1 MFGWKHWASIGRVS
15 ALCKESHL
23 SPLSY
28 HCLHLHY
35 TLTLTIVTIVI
46 VTVVCIYTITIL
58 ITLIIVI
65 IVLPLFACDLIENKE
80 EKEKKT
86 YFSVMFVCSF
96 LGHMFASY
104 SWIYQQYIITKE
116 PLLTKDQYK
125 DKAVFMQIWFL
136 NCVKY
141 TNWVDYISCIRKLE

>member
-46 VTVVCIYTITIL
+46 VTIVCIYTITIL

-65 IVLPLFACDLIENKE
+65 IVLQLFACDPIENKE
-80 EKEKKT
+80 EEDKKVDVF
-86 YFSVMFVCSF
+86 FSHVCLLFSWTHVCQ
-96 LGHMFASY
+96 LLLNISVIYHDKRAS
-104 SWIYQQYIITKE
+104 SHNRSIQG
-116 PLLTKDQYK
+116 
-125 DKAVFMQIWFL
+125 
-136 NCVKY
+136 
-141 TNWVDYISCIRKLE
+141 

>member
-58 ITLIIVI
+58 LSLSSLSYHCLHAISSKIRKKKKRRHIFQSC
-65 IVLPLFACDLIENKE
+65 LFAL
-80 EKEKKT
+80 
-86 YFSVMFVCSF
+86 F
-96 LGHMFASY
+96 LDTCLPVAP
-104 SWIYQQYIITKE
+104 E
-116 PLLTKDQYK
+116 
-125 DKAVFMQIWFL
+125 
-136 NCVKY
+136 
-141 TNWVDYISCIRKLE
+141 YISNISRQKSFFSQ